1 MKREEITKAEAEEI
15 AQLMQ
20 QRHQSHLNEGEYFEV
35 SGYRS
40 LGEVYTQVILRN
52 VEESL
57 YYPVECQIDLL
68 RSDIEG
74 PLEAMYLLLDF
85 QDYYFS
91 RYLSEDRD
99 VYLAIDWAEYQFE
112 DHVIVARGQI
122 FNRKLEQIADRL
134 LAGEKLDEC

>member
-1 MKREEITKAEAEEI
+1 
-15 AQLMQ
+15 MQ

-85 QDYYFS
+85 QDYYFG

>member
-1 MKREEITKAEAEEI
+1 MVH
-15 AQLMQ
+15 
-20 QRHQSHLNEGEYFEV
+20 RHQTHLDEGEDFEV

-85 QDYYFS
+85 QDYYFG